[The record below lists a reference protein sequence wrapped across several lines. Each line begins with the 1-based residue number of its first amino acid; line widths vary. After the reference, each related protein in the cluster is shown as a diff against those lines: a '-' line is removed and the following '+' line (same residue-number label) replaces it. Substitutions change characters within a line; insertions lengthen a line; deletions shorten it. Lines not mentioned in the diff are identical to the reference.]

1 MDEDEISSN
10 IAPGSRFVLHPVTTE
25 YAERQLSQLKT
36 NKAVGLD
43 KISARLLRDSAKIVA
58 PALQHIVNLSFE
70 NGQYPSIWKCAK
82 VTALFKQGDRND
94 KDNYRPISILPTV
107 SKVNERAVHSQFYDF
122 LDTNKLL
129 PVNQFGFRRRRS
141 TEFALAQFTD
151 EVLENMDNGL
161 VTGAVYIDL
170 KKAFDTVNHT
180 IMIKK
185 LKTMVISSTN
195 MAWFH
200 SYLSSR
206 CQKTVIG
213 QAMSATRKATV
224 GVPQGSILGPLL
236 FSIYINY
243 LPACLQ
249 NATVT
254 LFADDTAL
262 YCSSQSAHELQTLLN
277 EDLDRLAQWL
287 YQHKLTLNISKS
299 KFMLIGG
306 SKKLKSLSKVTL
318 NIKNKELDKVS
329 SYKYLGVVIN
339 ETLTWD
345 NHVEYIRSK
354 INKKL
359 GLLKRIKSYLPLSA
373 RITFF
378 NSFILPLF
386 DYGDLV
392 WSDRGNST
400 LMSELQ
406 VLQNNAARIILD
418 LPPRAS
424 STNALERLSWK
435 TLLRRRAEHQLIF
448 MYKSFN
454 NLFHILFNVK

>member
-1 MDEDEISSN
+1 MSE
-10 IAPGSRFVLHPVTTE
+10 
-25 YAERQLSQLKT
+25 
-36 NKAVGLD
+36 
-43 KISARLLRDSAKIVA
+43 
-58 PALQHIVNLSFE
+58 LQ
-70 NGQYPSIWKCAK
+70 Y
-82 VTALFKQGDRND
+82 
-94 KDNYRPISILPTV
+94 
-107 SKVNERAVHSQFYDF
+107 
-122 LDTNKLL
+122 
-129 PVNQFGFRRRRS
+129 
-141 TEFALAQFTD
+141 
-151 EVLENMDNGL
+151 GL

-170 KKAFDTVNHT
+170 KKAFDTVDHT

-185 LKTMVISSTN
+185 LKTMGTSSTN
-195 MAWFH
+195 LALFH

-206 CQKTVIG
+206 CQTE
-213 QAMSATRKATV
+213 RKITV
-224 GVPQGSILGPLL
+224 GVPQGSILGSLL
-236 FSIYINY
+236 FSIYIID

-249 NATVT
+249 NTTVT

-277 EDLDRLAQWL
+277 EDLNRLAQWL
-287 YQHKLTLNISKS
+287 HQHKLTLNISKS

-318 NIKNKELDKVS
+318 NIKNKELDMVS

-359 GLLKRIKSYLPLSA
+359 GLLKLIKSYLPLSA

-406 VLQNNAARIILD
+406 VLKNNAARTILD
-418 LPPRAS
+418 VPPRAS
-424 STNALERLSWK
+424 ATDALERLSWK
-435 TLLRRRAEHQLIF
+435 TLYTVEEQ
-448 MYKSFN
+448 STG
-454 NLFHILFNVK
+454 